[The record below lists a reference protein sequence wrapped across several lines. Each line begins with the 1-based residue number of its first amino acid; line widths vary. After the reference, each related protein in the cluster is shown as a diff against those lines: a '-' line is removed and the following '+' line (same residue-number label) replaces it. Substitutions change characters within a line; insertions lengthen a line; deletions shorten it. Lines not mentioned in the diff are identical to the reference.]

1 MLFGTVWNEL
11 IHADE
16 RQKRT
21 GSTNFKKNEN
31 IVRVDKRKKSSG
43 STNSKENEINNMRCS
58 ICKEGL
64 KLYQTCKN
72 NSNPN
77 FNSMQ

>member
-21 GSTNFKKNEN
+21 GSTNFKENEN

-58 ICKEGL
+58 ICK
-64 KLYQTCKN
+64 
-72 NSNPN
+72 
-77 FNSMQ
+77 